1 MIAELSGYKVA
12 YSLSD
17 DARSGD
23 HIWWVSD
30 VRRFQQ
36 DFPSW
41 NYTYDLRATMTDLI
55 EAARERFGGA

>member
-1 MIAELSGYKVA
+1 LIAQLGGYEVSS
-12 YSLSD
+12 SLSD
-17 DARSGD
+17 SARSGD

-41 NYTYDLRATMTDLI
+41 VYTYDLRAMVMELI
-55 EAARERFGGA
+55 EVAKERYGNA